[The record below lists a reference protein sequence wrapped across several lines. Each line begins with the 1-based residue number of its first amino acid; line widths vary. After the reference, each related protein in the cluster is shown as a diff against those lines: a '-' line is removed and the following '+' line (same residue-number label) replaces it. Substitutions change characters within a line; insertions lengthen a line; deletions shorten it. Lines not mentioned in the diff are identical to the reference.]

1 MSLISLVH
9 TFNLLQFFIRRK
21 NVLRHRTARHSSV
34 VILPVLW
41 KRKIQ
46 IFAVIRSVFITVRRH
61 AESIPGL
68 NTTTLPNDDCVAPRC
83 DASRRV
89 ALDKSRLR
97 NIASEAFARVEN
109 CVKANM
115 R

>member
-1 MSLISLVH
+1 MCNRD
-9 TFNLLQFFIRRK
+9 TGW
-21 NVLRHRTARHSSV
+21 HSSV
-34 VILPVLW
+34 VILPTLW

-46 IFAVIRSVFITVRRH
+46 IFMVVRSVFITVRRH
-61 AESIPGL
+61 SESIPGL
-68 NTTTLPNDDCVAPRC
+68 NTATLPDDDCVAPGG